1 MGRRV
6 AVKATTKAA
15 SVKEGRSR
23 RETVGVPLRRDRAR
37 PGGARRS
44 PEQRIGSV
52 DPIKAEVIAR
62 FLLATAEE
70 MGATLMRTAFSPNI
84 KERADCSTAIFD
96 RAGEVIALAQ
106 RVPIHLGSM
115 VGAIAEILK
124 RFPEAEIKPGD
135 MFIANDPYNGGGTHL
150 PDINVIAPVFIGK
163 RIVAYVANI
172 AHHADVGGMVPGSE
186 AAVCQS
192 IYQEGLR
199 IPPVRIMQGG
209 KLNRDVFDIILLNS
223 RTPEE
228 RVGDLQAQFAANTVG
243 ARSVVSLFERYGVR
257 ETEATV
263 AAYLDFTEKR
273 FRAAISKL
281 PRGRYEAEDH
291 LDGND
296 ETSTAKIRLALTVH
310 RSRLDFDFAG
320 SAPQLECARNIPYR
334 ALLATVY
341 TVAKALL
348 DPEVPANAGYY
359 RTLKISAPAGCVV
372 GPVPPAAIG
381 CRSISASVLGDVIA
395 AALSQALPHKALA
408 GSGPH
413 HLYVLSGT
421 DPRTRRYFV
430 NYETLAGGMGA
441 RANRDGVDGVRVH
454 ASGSSNLPIEA
465 LEHAYPF
472 RVERYALWEG
482 SGGAGRYRGGMGVIR
497 DYRVLADDIA
507 VSLSSERQHVAA
519 SGAHGGGEG
528 ALGSFV
534 LNPGASDERTLPSA
548 AADVRLP
555 RDSVFRICTPAG
567 GGYGEALERDAAAVE
582 RDIRDERQSVDAARD
597 VHGYPADHS

>member
-6 AVKATTKAA
+6 
-15 SVKEGRSR
+15 
-23 RETVGVPLRRDRAR
+23 
-37 PGGARRS
+37 
-44 PEQRIGSV
+44 
-52 DPIKAEVIAR
+52 DPIQAEVVAR

-96 RAGEVIALAQ
+96 RAGQVIALAQ

-115 VGAIAEILK
+115 VGAVDEILK
-124 RFPEAEIKPGD
+124 RFPESEIRPGD

-150 PDINVIAPVFIGK
+150 PDINVIAPVFLGK
-163 RIVAYVANI
+163 RIAAYVANI

-192 IYQEGLR
+192 IYQEGIR

-209 KLNRDVFDIILLNS
+209 KVNRDVFDLILLNS

-228 RVGDLQAQFAANTVG
+228 RVGDLHAQFAANTVG
-243 ARSVVSLFERYGVR
+243 ARSVLSLFDRYGER
-257 ETEATV
+257 ETQATI
-263 AAYLDFTEKR
+263 AAYLEFTEKR
-273 FRAAISKL
+273 FRAAIEKL
-281 PRGRYEAEDH
+281 PAGRYEAEDY

-296 ETSTAKIRLALTVH
+296 ETSVARIRLALSVG
-310 RSRLDFDFAG
+310 RGRLDFDFAG
-320 SAPQLECARNIPYR
+320 SDPQLACARNIPYR

-341 TVAKALL
+341 TVAKSLL

-359 RTLKISAPAGCVV
+359 RTLRITAPPGSVV

-421 DPRTRRYFV
+421 DPRTGVYFV
-430 NYETLAGGMGA
+430 DYETLAGGMGA

-482 SGGAGRYRGGMGVIR
+482 SGGPGKYRGGMGVLR
-497 DYRVLADDIA
+497 DYRVLGDDIV

-519 SGAHGGGEG
+519 SGASGGAPGTLGE
-528 ALGSFV
+528 FIM
-534 LNPGASDERTLPSA
+534 NPGTEQARKLPAA
-548 AADVRLP
+548 AADVKLP
-555 RDSVFRICTPAG
+555 RGSVLRICTPSGA
-567 GGYGEALERDAAAVE
+567 GYGEPRERDAAAIE
-582 RDIRDERQSVDAARD
+582 RDLREERVSEAAARSVYCYAPSRPSSPGPKNESHHTRLQPSSAIHKD
-597 VHGYPADHS
+597 IK

>member
-1 MGRRV
+1 M
-6 AVKATTKAA
+6 AVK
-15 SVKEGRSR
+15 
-23 RETVGVPLRRDRAR
+23 
-37 PGGARRS
+37 
-44 PEQRIGSV
+44 V

-96 RAGEVIALAQ
+96 RAGQVIALAQ

-115 VGAIAEILK
+115 VGAVDEILK
-124 RFPEAEIKPGD
+124 RYPENEIRPGD
-135 MFIANDPYNGGGTHL
+135 MFMANDPYNGGGTHL

-199 IPPVRIMQGG
+199 IPPVRIMLAG
-209 KLNRDVFDIILLNS
+209 KLNRDVLDILLLNS
-223 RTPEE
+223 RTPDE
-228 RVGDLQAQFAANTVG
+228 RVGDINAQFAANTVG
-243 ARSVVSLFERYGVR
+243 MRSVTALFERYGQK
-257 ETEATV
+257 ETDATI

-273 FRAAISKL
+273 FRAAIKRL
-281 PRGRYEAEDH
+281 PRGVYVAEDF
-291 LDGND
+291 LDGN
-296 ETSTAKIRLALTVH
+296 EEGSVARIRLKLTVGNG
-310 RSRLDFDFAG
+310 RLDFDFDG
-320 SAPQLECARNIPYR
+320 SAPQLASARNIPYR

-359 RTLKISAPAGCVV
+359 RTLNVTAPPGSVV

-395 AALSQALPHKALA
+395 QALSQALPEKALA

-421 DPRTRRYFV
+421 DPRNGVYFV
-430 NYETLAGGMGA
+430 DYETLAGGMGA

-454 ASGSSNLPIEA
+454 ASGSSNLPVEA

-472 RVERYALWEG
+472 RIERYALWQDSG
-482 SGGAGRYRGGMGVIR
+482 GRGKYRGGAGVVR
-497 DYRVLADDIA
+497 DYRVLADDIV

-519 SGAHGGGEG
+519 RGMSGGGEG
-528 ALGSFV
+528 ATGAFI
-534 LNPGASDERTLPSA
+534 LNPDTPDARTLPSA

-555 RDSVFRICTPAG
+555 RGSVLRICTPG
-567 GGYGEALERDAAAVE
+567 GAGYGGAAERDGGAVE
-582 RDIRDERQSVDAARD
+582 RDMREERVSSS
-597 VHGYPADHS
+597 PK